1 MKAIINTDVDIPSEL
16 FEVLC
21 LFETYCSVT
30 GKLETTEEEVKE
42 WVKSRSDINIANQFK
57 TEFMYS

>member
-1 MKAIINTDVDIPSEL
+1 MKTVINTDVDIPSEL

-30 GKLETTEEEVKE
+30 GKLETTEEEVKK
-42 WVKSRSDINIANQFK
+42 WVKARSDSDVADQFK
-57 TEFMYS
+57 PEYMYS

>member
-1 MKAIINTDVDIPSEL
+1 MKAVINTDVDIPSEL

-42 WVKSRSDINIANQFK
+42 WVKARSDSDVADQFK
-57 TEFMYS
+57 PEYMYS